1 MYVIVSTE
9 SSGVRTQWHA
19 VGRTLADRAVFIRDW
34 ERQTV
39 PLFSTAL
46 RPYGD
51 KNRKARQSNAAHP
64 GCTRASEI
72 RTAMRQSVTS
82 FEVPLGTHSRTSD
95 TRRHRCG
102 SARALTRDAD
112 TPLHTG
118 GTRRHMHRAICGS
131 PGQSPSVGCHAWP
144 SRHRQRRSRG

>member
-46 RPYGD
+46 RPYSD
-51 KNRKARQSNAAHP
+51 KNRKPRQSNAAHP
-64 GCTRASEI
+64 GCTRASGDPHSHATTRLHRSKCLLA
-72 RTAMRQSVTS
+72 RTLAL
-82 FEVPLGTHSRTSD
+82 P
-95 TRRHRCG
+95 TRVG
-102 SARALTRDAD
+102 ADAAV
-112 TPLHTG
+112 L
-118 GTRRHMHRAICGS
+118 
-131 PGQSPSVGCHAWP
+131 VL
-144 SRHRQRRSRG
+144 